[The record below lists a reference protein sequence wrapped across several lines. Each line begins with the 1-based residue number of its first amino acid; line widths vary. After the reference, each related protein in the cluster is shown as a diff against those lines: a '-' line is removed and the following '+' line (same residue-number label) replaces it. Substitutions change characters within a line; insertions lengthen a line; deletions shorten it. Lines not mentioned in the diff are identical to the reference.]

1 LEVIESYRNLLF
13 VQIADIRPVNN
24 TRRPEVAEVT
34 PAGFCV
40 FFGPGVKNMWQT
52 GPGVTC
58 HFRR

>member
-34 PAGFCV
+34 PAGFCA